1 MNIQIA
7 KDLILDLVKKAL
19 DDDCKKPMNS
29 EEIRVLENM
38 PLVGSESVLD
48 SMKLVRLCLAL
59 EDKALDSGFKF
70 DWTSDT
76 AMSTSRS
83 MFRSVK
89 SLAEEYINQYK
100 AQK

>member
-1 MNIQIA
+1 MNIRIA
-7 KDLILDLVKKAL
+7 KDLVLDLVKKAL
-19 DDDCKKPMNS
+19 EDDYA
-29 EEIRVLENM
+29 EIINNKETKVSENM
-38 PLVGSESVLD
+38 PLIGSESALD

-59 EDKALDSGFKF
+59 EDKAFDSGFEF

-89 SLAEEYINQYK
+89 SLAEEYVNQYK

>member
-7 KDLILDLVKKAL
+7 TDLILDLVKKTL
-19 DDDCKKPMNS
+19 DDDYTEPMNN
-29 EEIRVLENM
+29 EETRVSENM
-38 PLVGSESVLD
+38 SLVGSESALD

-59 EDKALDSGFKF
+59 EDKAFDSGFEF

-76 AMSTSRS
+76 AMSSSRS

-89 SLAEEYINQYK
+89 SLAEEYVNQYK

>member
-1 MNIQIA
+1 M
-7 KDLILDLVKKAL
+7 KKTL
-19 DDDCKKPMNS
+19 DDDYTEPMNN
-29 EEIRVLENM
+29 EETRVSENM
-38 PLVGSESVLD
+38 PLVGSESALD
-48 SMKLVRLCLAL
+48 SMKLVSLCLAL
-59 EDKALDSGFKF
+59 EDKAFDSGFEF

-89 SLAEEYINQYK
+89 SLAEEYVNQYK